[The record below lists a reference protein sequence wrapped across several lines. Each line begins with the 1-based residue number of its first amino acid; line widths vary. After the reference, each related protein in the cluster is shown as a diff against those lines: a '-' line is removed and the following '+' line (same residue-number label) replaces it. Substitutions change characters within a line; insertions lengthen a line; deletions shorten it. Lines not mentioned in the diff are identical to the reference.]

1 MITPRKFA
9 RLTPSARLRKLRTL
23 LRTWR
28 TLSPPEWET
37 VRPMVRDI
45 LSFVARDEEAPAPLR
60 ETCAGLLPYLPQTT
74 DPEALARP
82 FLRAEIFLDELLG
95 TWTADWDLSPEP
107 RGELPPRTSLPIWV
121 YLEDLRSPYNV
132 GAIFRSAEAFGASGI
147 YLSPATPTPD
157 HPRAARTARGTQHLL
172 PWRRLAPDQVGSLG
186 LPVIVLETRGTPVDE
201 YTFPEQGIVVVGN
214 EELGVSPELLA
225 LAESSQGRVSIPL
238 VGTKG
243 SLNVSVAAGILLCYW
258 SRALTRRA

>member
-9 RLTPSARLRKLRTL
+9 RLSPSARLRKLRTL
-23 LRTWR
+23 LRAWR
-28 TLSPPEWET
+28 TLSPAEWGT

-45 LSFVARDEEAPAPLR
+45 LSFVARDEATPEPLR
-60 ETCAGLLPYLPQTT
+60 AACAGLLPYVPETP
-74 DPEALARP
+74 DPGSLARP
-82 FLRAEIFLDELLG
+82 LLRIEILLDELLG
-95 TWTADWDLSPEP
+95 TWSADWDLSPET
-107 RGELPPRTSLPIWV
+107 RGETPPRTALPIWL

-147 YLSPATPTPD
+147 CLSPATPPPD
-157 HPRAARTARGTQHLL
+157 HPRAARTARGTHHIL
-172 PWRRLAPDQVGSLG
+172 PWRRLTADRVGSLG
-186 LPVIVLETRGTPVDE
+186 LPVIALETRGTPIDE
-201 YTFPEQGIVVVGN
+201 YEFPGKGIAVVGN

-225 LAESSQGRVSIPL
+225 LAESSGGRVSIPL